1 MWYLLFFVAILSNI
15 FYNLEWTR
23 ISKRTNR
30 IIYET
35 QPNSSNIFL
44 RYFIIN
50 AVFILFSPLWLC
62 YFFDLALGDVFK
74 LEREKLMTKQVRTC
88 AHVHMCIVTYHTEI
102 LKMSLCN
109 FL

>member
-1 MWYLLFFVAILSNI
+1 MWYSLFFVAILSNI

-35 QPNSSNIFL
+35 QCNTSNMFL

-62 YFFDLALGDVFK
+62 YFFDLALGDIFK
-74 LEREKLMTKQVRTC
+74 SEREKLMTKQVRTLTSLMTRDKFYNPPH
-88 AHVHMCIVTYHTEI
+88 ASFHTT
-102 LKMSLCN
+102 S
-109 FL
+109 